1 MRRYRITVQGRCY
14 EVEILGDPCQPAV
27 QVRVDGE
34 LIELQV
40 DDLETALM
48 PAASSPAEEGVLP
61 APPSARPVAQPA
73 AAANGQLTAPLP
85 GTVVQVHVQAG
96 QTVQAGDE
104 LLVIEAM
111 KMDNRIRSPRNG
123 RVAAV
128 FIQAGDRIGHGAPLL
143 QWSD

>member
-1 MRRYRITVQGRCY
+1 MRRYRITVQGRSY
-14 EVEILGDPCQPAV
+14 EVEVLGDPSQPAV

-34 LIELQV
+34 LLELQV
-40 DDLETALM
+40 EDLETASM
-48 PAASSPAEEGVLP
+48 PAAISVAEKDVLP
-61 APPSARPVAQPA
+61 VALAPRPATPPA
-73 AAANGQLTAPLP
+73 ATANGQLTAPLP
-85 GTVVQVHVQAG
+85 GTIVQVHVQAG
-96 QTVQAGDE
+96 QAVQAGDE

-128 FIQAGDRIGHGAPLL
+128 FIQVGDRIGHGTPLL